1 MTYVLQQL
9 LWNIS
14 GEIDLNCIIYHS
26 RLNTV
31 LSARNKRERYFLFC
45 RQANKHMIMQEIRSR
60 VGYKREK
67 RVLNQGG
74 ALEKPGLSLLLVEEN
89 SRYLLMPVSFS
100 LTTLS
105 PAALVLPPFFYLNL
119 SVGDYIQFL
128 IFKCYL

>member
-45 RQANKHMIMQEIRSR
+45 GQANKHMITQEIRSR

-67 RVLNQGG
+67 RVLKQGG
-74 ALEKPGLSLLLVEEN
+74 ALEKPGLSLLVEEN
-89 SRYLLMPVSFS
+89 SRFLLMPVSFS